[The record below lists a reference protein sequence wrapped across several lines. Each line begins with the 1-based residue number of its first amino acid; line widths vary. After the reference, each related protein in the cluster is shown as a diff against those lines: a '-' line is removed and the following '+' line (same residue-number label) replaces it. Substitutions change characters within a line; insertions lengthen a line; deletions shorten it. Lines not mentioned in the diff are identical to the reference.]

1 MQGFFEY
8 FVIYGKKY
16 LKISKKRGVYP
27 LHCRTDMA
35 FESHQR
41 LTEGGKECSGVTA
54 DSYSE
59 EGMTVRE
66 VRVSTPEAARKIG
79 KPQGSYLTLELF
91 EHWQTD
97 NDGILKA
104 AALLSRHLRPLLPQ
118 KGTVLVAG
126 LGNLRITPDSIGP
139 LTVDRVI
146 VTRHLTGNMPELF
159 GSMRPVC
166 AIKAGVLGT
175 TGVETAELIRGV
187 CSRVR
192 PAAVI
197 AVDALASLST
207 ERLCRSFQ
215 LSDTGI
221 VPGSGA
227 CNPRRALNAGTL
239 GVPVIALG
247 VPTVVDADTIIG
259 EATGQTPDYDSHG
272 SFLVTPKDI
281 DALAEKSAKVLG
293 YAINLAL
300 QGDMSIADMEQFLC

>member
-1 MQGFFEY
+1 MQY
-8 FVIYGKKY
+8 
-16 LKISKKRGVYP
+16 
-27 LHCRTDMA
+27 RTDMA

-41 LTEGGKECSGVTA
+41 LTDSGIECLGV
-54 DSYSE
+54 DSRSYSE
-59 EGMTVRE
+59 DGLTVRE
-66 VRVSTPEAARKIG
+66 VRVCTDEGARKIG
-79 KPQGSYLTLELF
+79 KPRGSYLTLEAP

-97 NDGILKA
+97 CDGVLKA
-104 AALLSRHLRPLLPQ
+104 ASVLSRHLRGLLPE
-118 KGTVLVAG
+118 GGEVLVAG
-126 LGNLRITPDSIGP
+126 LGNMRITPDSVGP

-146 VTRHLTGNMPELF
+146 VTRHLIGNMPGLF

-187 CSRVR
+187 CARVR

-207 ERLCRSFQ
+207 ARLCRTFQ

-227 CNPRRALNAGTL
+227 CNARRALNAHTL

-259 EATGQTPDYDSHG
+259 EATGKAPDSNTHG
-272 SFLVTPKDI
+272 SFLVTPNDI
-281 DALAEKSAKVLG
+281 DALVEKSAKVLG

-300 QGDMSIADMEQFLC
+300 QGDMSVADMEQFLC